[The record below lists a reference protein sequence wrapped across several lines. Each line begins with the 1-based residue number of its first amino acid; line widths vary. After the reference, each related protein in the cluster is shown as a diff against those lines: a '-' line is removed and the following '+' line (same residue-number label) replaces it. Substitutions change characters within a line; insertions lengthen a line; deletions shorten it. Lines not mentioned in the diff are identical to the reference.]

1 MEKIFLTEHIHDDA
15 VAYLKEHFEV
25 VQGTSTEASEIIRQA
40 QGCAGILIRSAKIT
54 AEIMDAIPTL
64 KVIAKH
70 GMGVDNIDVAHATE
84 KGVLVVN
91 APYSNM
97 NAVAEHIV
105 TLLLA
110 LSKRIVRMDRLTRE
124 GQFTQRNTYKTTE
137 LKNATVGIIGMGKIS
152 RLVVKKLSGFD
163 MNIIASDPFVKQED
177 VGELPVTMVSS
188 EEVYRTADFVI
199 VHTSLFPSTFHLV
212 GAEQFQMMKPTAYII
227 NAARGPII
235 DEAAMIEALKTG
247 GIAGAG
253 LDVFEQEPPAP
264 DNPLFKM
271 DNVIVSPHNAALSDG
286 ALRAMAMDS
295 ALGITEYLTG
305 NKHNYIHKSYRSI
318 PDHLSH
324 YKILPGNASARP
336 GTCLC
341 YKRKGIPG
349 KTPRC
354 RNTFYTCLFI
364 VFPAVRSLFKRIFNL
379 HNTCHSFDGERLP

>member
-1 MEKIFLTEHIHDDA
+1 
-15 VAYLKEHFEV
+15 
-25 VQGTSTEASEIIRQA
+25 
-40 QGCAGILIRSAKIT
+40 
-54 AEIMDAIPTL
+54 MD
-64 KVIAKH
+64 K
-70 GMGVDNIDVAHATE
+70 
-84 KGVLVVN
+84 
-91 APYSNM
+91 
-97 NAVAEHIV
+97 
-105 TLLLA
+105 
-110 LSKRIVRMDRLTRE
+110 LTRN
-124 GQFTQRNTYKTTE
+124 GGFAQRNTYKTME
-137 LKNATVGIIGMGKIS
+137 LKNATVGIVGMGKIS
-152 RLVVKKLSGFD
+152 RLVVKKLSGFE
-163 MNIIASDPFVKQED
+163 MRIIASDPFVKQED

-305 NKHNYIHKSYRSI
+305 KSVSF
-318 PDHLSH
+318 PVNPE
-324 YKILPGNASARP
+324 ILD
-336 GTCLC
+336 
-341 YKRKGIPG
+341 K
-349 KTPRC
+349 
-354 RNTFYTCLFI
+354 
-364 VFPAVRSLFKRIFNL
+364 
-379 HNTCHSFDGERLP
+379 

>member
-1 MEKIFLTEHIHDDA
+1 MEKVFLTEHIHDDA
-15 VAYLKEHFEV
+15 VAYLKERFQV
-25 VQGTSTEASEIIRQA
+25 VQGTSTETAEIIRQA

-54 AEIMDAIPTL
+54 AEVMDAIPTL

-84 KGVLVVN
+84 KGIQVVN

-110 LSKRIVRMDRLTRE
+110 LSKRIVRMDKLTRQ

-137 LKNATVGIIGMGKIS
+137 LKDATVGIIGLGKIS
-152 RLVVKKLSGFD
+152 RLVVKKLSGFE
-163 MNIIASDPFVKQED
+163 MHIIASDPFVKQKD
-177 VGELPVTMVSS
+177 VGDLPVTMVSAD
-188 EEVYRTADFVI
+188 EVYRTADFVI

-212 GAEQFQMMKPTAYII
+212 GAQQFRMMKPTAYLI

-235 DEAAMIEALKTG
+235 DEAALVEALDAG
-247 GIAGAG
+247 EIAGAG
-253 LDVFEQEPPAP
+253 LDVFEQEPPAQ
-264 DNPLFKM
+264 DNPLFAM

-305 NKHNYIHKSYRSI
+305 KPVTYPVNR
-318 PDHLSH
+318 
-324 YKILPGNASARP
+324 
-336 GTCLC
+336 
-341 YKRKGIPG
+341 
-349 KTPRC
+349 
-354 RNTFYTCLFI
+354 
-364 VFPAVRSLFKRIFNL
+364 AVL
-379 HNTCHSFDGERLP
+379 ER

>member
-152 RLVVKKLSGFD
+152 RLVVKKLSGFE
-163 MNIIASDPFVKQED
+163 MRIIASDPFVKQED

-235 DEAAMIEALKTG
+235 DEAAMIEALKTRRDRRSG
-247 GIAGAG
+247 TGCVRAGA
-253 LDVFEQEPPAP
+253 
-264 DNPLFKM
+264 
-271 DNVIVSPHNAALSDG
+271 SC
-286 ALRAMAMDS
+286 
-295 ALGITEYLTG
+295 TG
-305 NKHNYIHKSYRSI
+305 Q
-318 PDHLSH
+318 P
-324 YKILPGNASARP
+324 
-336 GTCLC
+336 T
-341 YKRKGIPG
+341 
-349 KTPRC
+349 
-354 RNTFYTCLFI
+354 
-364 VFPAVRSLFKRIFNL
+364 V
-379 HNTCHSFDGERLP
+379 

>member
-84 KGVLVVN
+84 KGILAVN

-110 LSKRIVRMDRLTRE
+110 LSKRLVRMDRLTRE
-124 GQFTQRNTYKTTE
+124 GQFAQRNTYKTTE

-212 GAEQFQMMKPTAYII
+212 SAEQFQMMKPAAYII

-305 NKHNYIHKSYRSI
+305 KSVSY
-318 PDHLSH
+318 PV
-324 YKILPGNASARP
+324 N
-336 GTCLC
+336 
-341 YKRKGIPG
+341 
-349 KTPRC
+349 
-354 RNTFYTCLFI
+354 
-364 VFPAVRSLFKRIFNL
+364 
-379 HNTCHSFDGERLP
+379 GEVLKK